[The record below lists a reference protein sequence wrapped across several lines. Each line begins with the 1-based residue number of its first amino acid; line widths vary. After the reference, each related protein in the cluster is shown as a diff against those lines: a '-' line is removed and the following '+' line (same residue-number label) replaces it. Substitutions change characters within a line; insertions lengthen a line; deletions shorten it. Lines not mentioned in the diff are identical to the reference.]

1 MQDVGTK
8 VEDLSGQQLA
18 GQHIYE
24 YGAQGHHKGDRVID
38 VFESTGERHYF
49 QGDLENNLR
58 GTKSVEPVSD
68 FMGRRGM
75 QTPAME
81 VKDKGDVL
89 SAEIASGQQ
98 KGEPL
103 VQTTTEEQQE
113 IVQGDLQ
120 ESATETSTDTLQDKL
135 LEKGEEKTQEIAQD
149 KVKEALEKKDTGGT
163 TAQKSG
169 VRVRKACTTC
179 FHYSNC
185 SFCPKCSKLPQCCQC
200 CQCCYSTSCC
210 SQGCYSRTAGSQCRW
225 PWSATSWS
233 KHCC

>member
-8 VEDLSGQQLA
+8 VEELSGQQLA

-58 GTKSVEPVSD
+58 GTKSVEPASD
-68 FMGRRGM
+68 FMSRRGM

-81 VKDKGDVL
+81 VKDRGDAL
-89 SAEIASGQQ
+89 AAEIASN
-98 KGEPL
+98 KGDTLTQP
-103 VQTTTEEQQE
+103 TTEDQQE
-113 IVQGDLQ
+113 TVQADLQ
-120 ESATETSTDTLQDKL
+120 ESAAETSTDTLQDKL
-135 LEKGEEKTQEIAQD
+135 LEKGEEKTEEIAQD

-185 SFCPKCSKLPQCCQC
+185 SFCPKCPKCPKCC
-200 CQCCYSTSCC
+200 
-210 SQGCYSRTAGSQCRW
+210 
-225 PWSATSWS
+225 
-233 KHCC
+233 